1 MQLAG
6 DNKLCVNHISSYYKV
21 LITHFNY
28 ALNYFRILCI
38 VQTVNVTIEIS
49 QDSPP
54 ESIVRTT
61 DLNKTSLISTLTHQ
75 SEMFSNTAVELNLYG
90 GTVAILLFA
99 AVSRMT
105 YFLLLSI
112 CQIKFQLCIC
122 CSGFMYWLSW
132 LIFIIPKLYLSF

>member
-49 QDSPP
+49 QDSRP

-61 DLNKTSLISTLTHQ
+61 DLNKTSLFSTLTHQ

-90 GTVAILLFA
+90 GTDAILLFA